1 MYGYIYKTTNLIN
14 GLIYVGQHKATKF
27 EPNRYMGS
35 GNNIK
40 AAIKEFG
47 KENFKC
53 ELLDTAETLYIDMN
67 QPWVYMCPHPEPP
80 PTSLPTPSLWVIPVH
95 QP

>member
-1 MYGYIYKTTNLIN
+1 MYGYIYKTTNLVN

-53 ELLDTAETLYIDMN
+53 ELLDTAETLEELNSKEEY
-67 QPWVYMCPHPEPP
+67 
-80 PTSLPTPSLWVIPVH
+80 
-95 QP
+95 